1 MKEPCFFL
9 EGLIFFDL
17 LSLSLFPI
25 EFAMSETEGKLDW
38 RNVNRINLR
47 TCSVEEF
54 EVVFKAYYRPLFLF
68 AYGYVMDEME
78 ADDIVQGAFSGVWE
92 IKERLP
98 ENLNIRAYLYA
109 SVKHACL
116 RYFKRLKL
124 TDEYKKRQAEALVL
138 SFAEDSDE
146 DDREIVDLV
155 QGALSKLS
163 DQQRK
168 IVEMHVLSGM
178 KYLEIADALKLSE
191 NTVRTHLKRAYK
203 ILREHLTCLL
213 PGIFV

>member
-1 MKEPCFFL
+1 MKQKAVE
-9 EGLIFFDL
+9 
-17 LSLSLFPI
+17 
-25 EFAMSETEGKLDW
+25 
-38 RNVNRINLR
+38 RINLKR
-47 TCSVEEF
+47 CSVPEF
-54 EVVFKAYYRPLFLF
+54 EAVFKTYYRPLFLF

-78 ADDIVQGAFSGVWE
+78 ADGIVQEVFSGVWE
-92 IKERLP
+92 LKERLP
-98 ENLNIRAYLYA
+98 ENLNIKAYLYA

-138 SFAEDSDE
+138 SFADESDE
-146 DDREIVDLV
+146 EDQEVVALV
-155 QGALSKLS
+155 RKALSRLS
-163 DQQRK
+163 EQQRK

-178 KYLEIADALKLSE
+178 KYLEIAEALELSE

-203 ILREHLTCLL
+203 ILRENLSCLI